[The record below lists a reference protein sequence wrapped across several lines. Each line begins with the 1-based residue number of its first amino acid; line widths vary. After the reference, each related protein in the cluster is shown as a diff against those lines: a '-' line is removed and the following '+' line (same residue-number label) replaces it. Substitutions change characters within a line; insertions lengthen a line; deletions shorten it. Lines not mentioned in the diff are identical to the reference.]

1 MRRTINAPKRRL
13 SALAAT
19 LLVSSALVACSSPE
33 QRMEK
38 FTNSGLA
45 YLEDGDAVRAGI
57 EFRNAL
63 TIDETHLPA
72 LQGLV
77 DIAEQNREY
86 QNMFGLLQRLI
97 RLQPDNIEA
106 LVKMGNIYLL
116 ASDETEA
123 EATAE
128 KALAVDP
135 DNLDAQALKAS
146 VFYKVGN
153 RARAVEMAQSIL
165 AKEPTNRNAVSLIV
179 ADLVRQDRISDA
191 LAQINKGLATNED
204 NTLLQLMKIE
214 LLGKLG
220 RDKEVDAVFKSL
232 IASNPDDPSYQATY
246 ARYLVISG
254 RAAEARAPLQTV
266 VNMTPGNLENRV
278 NLIRLDYQLGG
289 AAKAEET
296 FRAFTAADPD
306 DVELQFAFADFLIAE
321 ENYDEAEAVFNRYAA
336 DRKDDALRNRAK
348 VALAGLH
355 ITRNRR
361 QDARTLIDEVLAND
375 SGNTGALT
383 KRAAL
388 LIEDQNYE
396 DAIID
401 LRTVL
406 GSSPDD
412 TNALVLLSTAFEQI
426 GDTELADQRLTL
438 AFEKSDA
445 DPLVTNAYARFLIRN
460 NALQRAER
468 ALSQS
473 LSKSPDNVE
482 GLRLL
487 AAARL
492 SLRDWQGAEEVAR
505 LLEEKASTGDT
516 TINQIIG
523 TAAIG
528 RGDYESAIEQLSTAN
543 EAQPLSAQPLQTLI
557 SAYLEEGRN
566 EDARTL
572 LKEMITSDPDNYDA
586 RILLARV
593 YFSENALD
601 DAESALNESLR
612 VAPERVEAY
621 DLLYRY
627 YLRSGRRPE
636 AFALINAGLEKFPK
650 NYGLKIFEA
659 DILMNEQRFDEAIVV
674 YENLLSRRPDD
685 RLVANNYV
693 SLISD
698 FKEDP
703 QSLARAIEV
712 AQTLRDIPNADF
724 QDTVGWAY
732 FRAGQPEQA
741 AEILKRAV
749 KNYPNAATLRYH
761 LGATLLSLGDSE
773 GARVQL
779 KKSLELGGKRF
790 RHAEKVRDLLKQ
802 A

>member
-1 MRRTINAPKRRL
+1 MRRPVFSPARRL
-13 SALAAT
+13 SAFAAVLMLGT
-19 LLVSSALVACSSPE
+19 ALTACSSPE

-45 YLEDGDAVRAGI
+45 YMEDGDTVRAGI

-72 LQGLV
+72 LEGLI

-86 QNMFGLLQRLI
+86 QNMFGLLQRFV

-153 RARAVEMAQSIL
+153 RSRAVEMARDIL
-165 AKEPTNRNAVSLIV
+165 EKEPTNRNAVSLIV
-179 ADLVRQDRISDA
+179 ADLVRDDRINDA
-191 LAQINKGLATNED
+191 LAQVNKGLSANED

-220 RDKEVDAVFKSL
+220 REDEVDDVFQSL
-232 IASNPDDPSYQATY
+232 IASNPDDPSYRATY
-246 ARYLVISG
+246 ARYLVRAG
-254 RAAEARAPLQTV
+254 RAAEARAPLEAV
-266 VNMTPGNLENRV
+266 AEMTPGNLDNRV
-278 NLIRLDYQLGG
+278 NLVRLDYQLDG
-289 AAKAEET
+289 AEKAEAT
-296 FRAFTAADPD
+296 FRDFITADPD
-306 DVELQFAFADFLIAE
+306 DVELQFAFADFQIAE
-321 ENYDEAEAVFNRYAA
+321 KKYDEAEAIYNGYATE
-336 DRKDDALRNRAK
+336 RKDDALRNRAK

-361 QDARTLIDEVLAND
+361 KDARALIDEVLAED

-388 LIEDQNYE
+388 LLEDQQYE

-438 AFEKSDA
+438 AFEKSNA
-445 DPLVTNAYARFLIRN
+445 DPLVTNAFAQFLIRN
-460 NALQRAER
+460 NGLQRAER
-468 ALSQS
+468 ALSES
-473 LSKSPDNVE
+473 LSKSPNNVE

-487 AAARL
+487 AATRL
-492 SLRDWQGAEEVAR
+492 SLRDWQGAEEVAS
-505 LLEEKASTGDT
+505 LLKEKANAGDT

-528 RGDYESAIEQLSTAN
+528 RGDYKSAIDQLSTAN
-543 EAQPLSAQPLQTLI
+543 EAQPLSAQPLTTLI
-557 SAYLEEGRN
+557 SAYIEEGRN

-572 LKEMITSDPDNYDA
+572 LKEMIANDPDNYDA

-593 YFSENALD
+593 YFSENKLN

-698 FKEDP
+698 FKEDQ
-703 QSLARAIEV
+703 QSLSRAIEV
-712 AQTLRDIPNADF
+712 AQTLRDIPNPDF

-732 FRAGQPEQA
+732 YKAGQPEQA
-741 AEILKRAV
+741 AEILKRAIE
-749 KNYPNAATLRYH
+749 NYPNAATLRYH
-761 LGATLLSLGDSE
+761 LGATLLTLGDKE
-773 GARVQL
+773 GARTQL
-779 KKSLELGGKRF
+779 EKSLDLGGKRF
-790 RHAEKVRDLLKQ
+790 RHADKVRDLLRQ